1 MLQKWIGKI
10 PEDDVEEINF
20 KKTYFP
26 IFQKPVQSFIE
37 KYKNLIHL
45 NLNNCN
51 LRSLE
56 NFPYLPNLLSLEL
69 VQNKIDEH

>member
-26 IFQKPVQSFIE
+26 IFQKPVQSFIG
-37 KYKNLIHL
+37 KFKTPK
-45 NLNNCN
+45 
-51 LRSLE
+51 SKTQ
-56 NFPYLPNLLSLEL
+56 LLTS
-69 VQNKIDEH
+69 